1 MKITRGATAQAGRK
15 PSDFTSAVLHS
26 DLHSEADLS
35 EASDVAPRVYNTAS
49 VVHKQPGRM
58 RKDAS
63 AMIAPLPTRKQQ
75 LAHMQKTLVR
85 NASEQLPIAK
95 ALPNTQQAGSPQKG
109 LRKVPITKAEG
120 ELLMFKQVFVQP
132 QEEILDSVKTK
143 LAEHRK
149 EVLRRNP
156 RLQMLLNR
164 PETAPTLLTPVQ
176 DVPHTDHRYFAQQIQ
191 VQPPE
196 GLNASVA
203 APLTPGGGWAP
214 SIPAGNNSLSQA
226 NLKDMT
232 MRATAGV
239 QAGDVQKEAHM
250 SYCLGVLNEQKRSYK
265 EAAKF
270 YKRFF
275 FCARLLDDPIGA
287 ALGLNRLGVLYHNM
301 NKHPKALQ
309 FHLKHLELSDKDNR
323 FAALYN
329 LGITHRQLSAFPDS
343 LAVLTQALAW
353 ARDRQDAES
362 ECISLGQMGLTAQLQ
377 GDIGASFEYFQ
388 TSLKLAQR
396 LRSEKL
402 QLDTLLV
409 LGELAFGMQKLPV
422 AVSFYG
428 AAISVR
434 AM

>member
-1 MKITRGATAQAGRK
+1 
-15 PSDFTSAVLHS
+15 
-26 DLHSEADLS
+26 
-35 EASDVAPRVYNTAS
+35 
-49 VVHKQPGRM
+49 M
-58 RKDAS
+58 REY
-63 AMIAPLPTRKQQ
+63 QG
-75 LAHMQKTLVR
+75 H
-85 NASEQLPIAK
+85 
-95 ALPNTQQAGSPQKG
+95 PQG
-109 LRKVPITKAEG
+109 
-120 ELLMFKQVFVQP
+120 
-132 QEEILDSVKTK
+132 
-143 LAEHRK
+143 
-149 EVLRRNP
+149 NP

-176 DVPHTDHRYFAQQIQ
+176 DLPHSDHRYFSQQIQ

-250 SYCLGVLNEQKRSYK
+250 SYCLGVLNEQKKSYK

-301 NKHPKALQ
+301 NKHSKALQ
-309 FHLKHLELSDKDNR
+309 FHLKHLELTDKDNR

-329 LGITHRQLSAFPDS
+329 LGITHRTLACFTDS
-343 LAVLTQALAW
+343 LAVLNQALAW
-353 ARDRQDAES
+353 ARERQDTES
-362 ECISLGQMGLTAQLQ
+362 ECISLGQMGLTVQLQ
-377 GDIGASFEYFQ
+377 GDVNASFEYFQ
-388 TSLKLAQR
+388 MSLKLAQR
-396 LRSEKL
+396 LKSEKL

-409 LGELAFGMQKLPV
+409 LGELAFTLQKLST

-428 AAISVR
+428 AAIPVR
-434 AM
+434 TM

>member
-1 MKITRGATAQAGRK
+1 MKVNRGTTAQAGRK

-26 DLHSEADLS
+26 DVHSEAGVS
-35 EASDVAPRVYNTAS
+35 EASELDPKVYNTAS

-58 RKDAS
+58 RRDAS

-85 NASEQLPIAK
+85 NVSEQLPTAK
-95 ALPNTQQAGSPQKG
+95 QVNSMKQAASPQKT

-120 ELLMFKQVFVQP
+120 ELLIFKQVFVQP

-176 DVPHTDHRYFAQQIQ
+176 DIPRTDHRYFSQQIQ

-301 NKHPKALQ
+301 SKHPKALQ

-329 LGITHRQLSAFPDS
+329 LGITHRQLSSYAES
-343 LAVLTQALAW
+343 LAVLEQALAW
-353 ARDRQDAES
+353 ARDRQDSES

-377 GDIGASFEYFQ
+377 GDINAAFEYFQ
-388 TSLKLAQR
+388 QSLKMAHR

-409 LGELAFGMQKLPV
+409 LGELAFDLQKLAT
-422 AVSFYG
+422 AVSYIG
-428 AAISVR
+428 AAIPVR
-434 AM
+434 GM